1 MKKNFVILSLIATMA
16 LPAGAELTVNDTV
29 STDYLKHHEHSDS
42 TVYAAQKLRAMANGE
57 TYKEEPAETFDEY
70 YDKPVLKQV
79 RRFLMYLD
87 PGLDDH
93 TFLNGHSTSPT
104 TRYTDW

>member
-1 MKKNFVILSLIATMA
+1 MYYNKTEVCMKKNFVILSLIATMA

-57 TYKEEPAETFDEY
+57 TYKEEPAETVC
-70 YDKPVLKQV
+70 PGSTVLV
-79 RRFLMYLD
+79 ETIPSTFEVISVFLRLS
-87 PGLDDH
+87 
-93 TFLNGHSTSPT
+93 FAIST
-104 TRYTDW
+104 WA